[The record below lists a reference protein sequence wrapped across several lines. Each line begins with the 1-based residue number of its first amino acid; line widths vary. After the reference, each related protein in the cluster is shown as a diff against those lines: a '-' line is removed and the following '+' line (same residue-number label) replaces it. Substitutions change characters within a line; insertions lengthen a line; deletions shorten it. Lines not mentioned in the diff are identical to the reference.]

1 MEQAHGGWREE
12 EEEEEETGGAVSRLL
27 CLSSFEWGY

>member
-12 EEEEEETGGAVSRLL
+12 EEEEEEEEMGEAVSRLPS
-27 CLSSFEWGY
+27 LSSSE

>member
-1 MEQAHGGWREE
+1 MEQAHGGWRG

>member
-12 EEEEEETGGAVSRLL
+12 EEEEEMGEAVSRLPS
-27 CLSSFEWGY
+27 LSSSE

>member
-12 EEEEEETGGAVSRLL
+12 EEEEMGEAVSRLP
-27 CLSSFEWGY
+27 CLSSSEWGY